1 MRYRVYFQPQAVM
14 SPVEVVAFDIRM
26 NGKNK
31 VRCQVNEG
39 SLPTVDID
47 FGSEIRRIADDH
59 DRTVYELAHMEQ
71 LLILFAG
78 VCWDGQLISKDHM
91 KKLKESG
98 HAISINGWNMITP
111 KGVVLLE
118 SLGLIHC

>member
-1 MRYRVYFQPQAVM
+1 MRYRIYFQPQSVM
-14 SPVEVVAFDIRM
+14 SPVEVESFDIRM

-31 VRCQVNEG
+31 VRCQVTEEL
-39 SLPTVDID
+39 LPTVDID

-59 DRTVYELAHMEQ
+59 DRTVYELAHIEQ

-91 KKLKESG
+91 RKLKESG
-98 HAISINGWNMITP
+98 YAVSANGWNMITP
-111 KGVVLLE
+111 KGVLILE

>member
-14 SPVEVVAFDIRM
+14 SPVEVEAFDIRM

-31 VRCQVNEG
+31 VRCQVNDG
-39 SLPTVDID
+39 LLPTVDID

-59 DRTVYELAHMEQ
+59 DRTVYELAHIEQ
-71 LLILFAG
+71 LLILFGG

-91 KKLKESG
+91 RELKASG
-98 HAISINGWNMITP
+98 YAVSVNGWNMITP
-111 KGVVLLE
+111 NGVLILE
-118 SLGLIHC
+118 ALGLIHC

>member
-14 SPVEVVAFDIRM
+14 SPVEVEAFDIRM

-31 VRCQVNEG
+31 VRCQVNDG
-39 SLPTVDID
+39 LLPTVDID

-59 DRTVYELAHMEQ
+59 DRTVYELACMEQ
-71 LLILFAG
+71 LLILFRG
-78 VCWDGQLISKDHM
+78 VCWDGQLISKNDM

-98 HAISINGWNMITP
+98 YAVSANGWNMITP
-111 KGVVLLE
+111 KGVLMLE

>member
-1 MRYRVYFQPQAVM
+1 M
-14 SPVEVVAFDIRM
+14 SPVEVEAFDIRM

-31 VRCQVNEG
+31 VRCQVNDG
-39 SLPTVDID
+39 LLPTVDID

-59 DRTVYELAHMEQ
+59 DRTVYELACMEQ
-71 LLILFAG
+71 LLILFRG
-78 VCWDGQLISKDHM
+78 VCWDGQLISKNDM

-98 HAISINGWNMITP
+98 YAVSANGWNMITP
-111 KGVVLLE
+111 KGVLMLE